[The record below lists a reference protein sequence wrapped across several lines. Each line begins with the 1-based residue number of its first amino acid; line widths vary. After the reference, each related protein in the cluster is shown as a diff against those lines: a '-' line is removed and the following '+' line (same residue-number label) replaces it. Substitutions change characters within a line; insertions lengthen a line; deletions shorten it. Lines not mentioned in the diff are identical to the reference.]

1 MWFRNRKIQKWDYF
15 FKPLTIILI
24 FLVPVLNSHLAE
36 NRLFIHYITMGLFFS
51 ILGDSFLILKQRYFM
66 IGLVSFLITHLFYI
80 SAVISINSFQISWII
95 LLSLFI
101 WIMFIR
107 HTLPSV
113 NPSVKPAVLIYS
125 LVLAILFWQGLELLW
140 IKKSLLTLGLFVGI
154 TLFLISDWM
163 LVENLFESKNR
174 FSRIKLP
181 IYFIGQWL
189 IAVSTIVN

>member
-51 ILGDSFLILKQRYFM
+51 ILGDSFLILKKRYFM

-80 SAVISINSFQISWII
+80 AAIISINSFIISWIS
-95 LLSLFI
+95 LLSLVL
-101 WIMFIR
+101 WILFIR
-107 HTLPSV
+107 HTFPSV
-113 NPSVKPAVLIYS
+113 SQSFKPAVLAYS
-125 LVLAILFWQGLELLW
+125 VVIGLLFWQGCELLM
-140 IKKSLLTLGLFVGI
+140 IRVTIQTLFLFFGI
-154 TLFLISDWM
+154 ITFLISDWM
-163 LVENLFESKNR
+163 LTENLFKSPQR
-174 FSRIKLP
+174 FSLIKLP
-181 IYFIGQWL
+181 VYFTGQWF